1 MFIILSFCVFF
12 FPVDIAYSFPYTND
26 LIIIFFPLQ
35 ADLCG
40 IKWRKLVL
48 GERPNA
54 TGDPLDDPVLSSYSR
69 CLAVDILCVWRRVAA
84 PKQEPDSSANLFGDL
99 NVTLPGGSGS
109 VTHPPLSLTAA
120 KELWIFWYG
129 EEPDLT
135 DLVAPEL
142 QKSSGKLIYK
152 KVIVQT

>member
-1 MFIILSFCVFF
+1 M
-12 FPVDIAYSFPYTND
+12 
-26 LIIIFFPLQ
+26 
-35 ADLCG
+35 
-40 IKWRKLVL
+40 L

-54 TGDPLDDPVLSSYSR
+54 SGDPLDDPVLRSYSK

-84 PKQEPDSSANLFGDL
+84 PKPDPDPSGGFNFEIPLHG
-99 NVTLPGGSGS
+99 PGTGGS

-129 EEPDLT
+129 EEPDLS

-142 QKSSGKLIYK
+142 LKSSGK
-152 KVIVQT
+152 